1 MKFKQIYFKQLYQ
14 KQSWHS
20 DSHLNNS
27 RFPFQLVPYL
37 SVEKKS
43 AIYYPSNQ
51 ISSTLFSNSLI
62 QINPAAV
69 QLLWNHPLFILCPC
83 HYSHLHKLVSHI
95 LWLQSFLGCKSFW
108 SSYPFITLK
117 KQTSVPTECVYLST
131 PVPRLLSSEQF
142 KNTTECHLA
151 MYLWTPSQF
160 CHLIQFK
167 PLLFSCDIFL
177 AKPEYLPFHQKMYL
191 SHFYLHSTGRS

>member
-62 QINPAAV
+62 QINPAV

-95 LWLQSFLGCKSFW
+95 LWLQSFLGCKS
-108 SSYPFITLK
+108 
-117 KQTSVPTECVYLST
+117 LSG
-131 PVPRLLSSEQF
+131 PLVLS
-142 KNTTECHLA
+142 
-151 MYLWTPSQF
+151 
-160 CHLIQFK
+160 
-167 PLLFSCDIFL
+167 
-177 AKPEYLPFHQKMYL
+177 
-191 SHFYLHSTGRS
+191 LHSKSKPQCRMNVSTSLLLYLDYTQ